1 METQSF
7 CVDRKVRNKYF
18 LSFNY
23 FLLLFLGSS
32 FAVWKA
38 SSKFNPIPKFNYFIF
53 AVNNCSEFIVTR
65 EDNVQTNL
73 VSGNYNTVWQQVN
86 NPNFKCR
93 KCSSSYI
100 VYRDWESSC
109 GGYEDTH
116 YKCVDCGF
124 DWWVEGIDS

>member
-1 METQSF
+1 MKKYLEDLTEHDHKLQYNLALEIAGVQGPTWEDLTEHQREDMRNLHLMEI
-7 CVDRKVRNKYF
+7 
-18 LSFNY
+18 L
-23 FLLLFLGSS
+23 
-32 FAVWKA
+32 
-38 SSKFNPIPKFNYFIF
+38 

-73 VSGNYNTVWQQVN
+73 VSGNYNTVCQQVN